1 MRDYEIMVIFDA
13 GLDEEAIEKEYHKIT
28 SIIEKGKGAVTDSVK
43 WGTRKLAYPIK
54 HQENGYYYIIDF
66 NADEKVINEIDR
78 VNKIN
83 DNILRHLIV
92 KKENDLKE

>member
-13 GLDEEAIEKEYHKIT
+13 SLDEEAIEKEYHKIT
-28 SIIEKGKGAVTDSVK
+28 SIIETGKGAVTGSVK

-54 HQENGYYYIIDF
+54 HQENGYYYIINF
-66 NADEKVINEIDR
+66 SADEKIINEIDR

-83 DNILRHLIV
+83 DKIIRHLIV